1 MGSRVERSSE
11 KTRHEEKTGAD
22 LSLIRS
28 NQLEGVARA
37 IIREGLDP
45 EGLNIPER
53 ELREWIIALG
63 RLYDMGGES

>member
-1 MGSRVERSSE
+1 MGFRADRPSE
-11 KTRHEEKTGAD
+11 KTEHEEKTGAG
-22 LSLIRS
+22 LSLTRS

-45 EGLNIPER
+45 DGLNIPER

-63 RLYDMGGES
+63 RLYGMGGES